1 MKKRASQNEEGGS
14 EEVRISASEWEV
26 MEVLWGHGG
35 WMLAGEVLA
44 ALNPAREWARKTV
57 NPFLARLVGKGVVG
71 TEARGRANAYRAE
84 VGREDCVKREAE
96 TFLERV
102 FRGAAGSALVHFLE
116 NEELSEQ
123 ELGEI
128 EAMLKRRRE
137 EGGK

>member
-1 MKKRASQNEEGGS
+1 M
-14 EEVRISASEWEV
+14 
-26 MEVLWGHGG
+26 
-35 WMLAGEVLA
+35 
-44 ALNPAREWARKTV
+44 
-57 NPFLARLVGKGVVG
+57 ARLVGKGVVG

-102 FRGAAGSALVHFLE
+102 FRGAAGPALVHFLE